1 MLCEPC
7 AAQFYAACV
16 GCGVLTPHDEA
27 VARDGAPYC
36 LACFAKPVEGEEAE
50 ALSEAELAALV
61 AEFVRLHAEEKRITD
76 RLKEVK
82 EKLKRHAA
90 TEPRAANAVVLRAG
104 EHAVKCGYTVRVSYD
119 AEKLAA
125 AERLLGEER
134 FAALFEREVKYS
146 ANKDRL
152 EIFLAD
158 DGAEHS
164 AARAAILAAAER
176 KETATLTLVA
186 PKPGAGKAAKKSP
199 AKSPDQSSAPS
210 AE

>member
-1 MLCEPC
+1 MICEPC
-7 AAQFYAACV
+7 AAQFYAACA
-16 GCGVLTPHDEA
+16 GCGALVAQDEA
-27 VARDGAPYC
+27 VARDGAPCC
-36 LACFAKPVEGEEAE
+36 LACFAKPPDGEEAE

-61 AEFVRLHAEEKRITD
+61 AEFVRLHAEEKKLKE
-76 RLKEVK
+76 RLDEVK

-104 EHAVKCGYTVRVSYD
+104 EHAVKCGYAVRVSYD

-176 KETATLTLVA
+176 KETATLTLVT
-186 PKPGAGKAAKKSP
+186 PKNSAGKAAKKSP
-199 AKSPDQSSAPS
+199 TKSPDRSPDVL